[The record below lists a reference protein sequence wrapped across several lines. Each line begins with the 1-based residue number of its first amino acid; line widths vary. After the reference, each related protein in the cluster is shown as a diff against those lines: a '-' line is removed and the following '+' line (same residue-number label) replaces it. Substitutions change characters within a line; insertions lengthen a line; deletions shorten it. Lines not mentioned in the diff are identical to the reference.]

1 MPQSV
6 APHRASSVREDV
18 WNLPNM
24 LTFGRIAV
32 IPLICW
38 LMTLGDRTAG
48 IAAATIFGLAGFTD
62 WLDGYIARR
71 RGLVSL
77 TGKFLDPLADKLLVM
92 AVLIVLIPL
101 DRMPAWIVVVLVAR
115 EISITSLRA
124 LAAGEGLIIASAMG
138 GKWKAGFQFVA
149 LTCLIIDHAYVV
161 DYGLFT
167 LEVRFQR
174 IGLVLLLVSL
184 GYALTSGWQYVRG
197 FLAAIGA
204 QSQPGGSA

>member
-1 MPQSV
+1 MNA
-6 APHRASSVREDV
+6 APRPISRVRQDV
-18 WNLPNM
+18 WNLPNL

-32 IPLICW
+32 IPLICG
-38 LMTLGDRTAG
+38 LMMTGDRVDA
-48 IAAATIFGLAGFTD
+48 ILASVVFGLAGFTD
-62 WLDGYIARR
+62 WLDGYIARKR
-71 RGLVSL
+71 NLVSL

-101 DRMPAWIVVVLVAR
+101 GRMPEWLVIVLIAR

-149 LTCLIIDHAYVV
+149 ITCLIIDHAYVV

-174 IGLVLLLVSL
+174 IGLVLLTVSVV
-184 GYALTSGWQYVRG
+184 YALTSGWEYFRG
-197 FLAAIGA
+197 FLAAIDA
-204 QSQPGGSA
+204 QEPDAAA